1 MFDKRGMAIGMTT
14 LAAAVFAGSAE
25 ASIVNFVSNPGL
37 EGLGAFAGSMEW
49 TDGGAGSGLLRVT
62 LTNTSP
68 IANGGYLTGF
78 AFRMLYKDQVKVE
91 YASSHPGW
99 SGIAEPN
106 CNPFGEFD
114 YGAALGGN
122 WLGGGSPLAG
132 IAVGATKS
140 FDFDVRGSAAL
151 LSTIIA
157 HDFFDESDGYG
168 FVARFRGFEDGGS
181 DKVPA
186 SMPAPGALAALALGA
201 LGSRQRRR

>member
-1 MFDKRGMAIGMTT
+1 MFDKRGMAIGLTT

-68 IANGGYLTGF
+68 VANGGYLTGF
-78 AFRMLYKDQVKVE
+78 AFRMLYKDQVKIE

-99 SGIAEPN
+99 SGIADAP
-106 CNPFGEFD
+106 CNPFGVFD
-114 YGAALGGN
+114 IGAALGGN

-140 FDFDVRGSAAL
+140 FDFDVHGSAAL

-201 LGSRQRRR
+201 LGSSRRRR

>member
-1 MFDKRGMAIGMTT
+1 MFDKWGMAIGLTT

-78 AFRMLYKDQVKVE
+78 AFRMLYKDQVKIE

-99 SGIAEPN
+99 SGIAEPD

-122 WLGGGSPLAG
+122 WLGGGSPVLG
-132 IAVGATKS
+132 IGVGQT
-140 FDFDVRGSAAL
+140 FVFRYDVRGEESL
-151 LSTIIA
+151 LATIIA
-157 HDFFDESDGYG
+157 HDFFDETEGWG
-168 FVARFRGFEDGGS
+168 FAARFRGFADGGS
-181 DKVPA
+181 DKVTA
-186 SMPAPGALAALALGA
+186 SLPSPGALALLALGS
-201 LGSRQRRR
+201 LGARRRRR